1 MVSVCLSVVL
11 VAAFFPPMVWAE
23 SSVLRV
29 PQDYPTIK
37 QALNATDPGDTII
50 VSEGTYAEGEI
61 WITKPNLTLI
71 ANGTVVVD
79 GLQEGWV
86 FYVIADSVTIK
97 GFTVKRSAVG
107 WYYSGICLDHAH
119 NCTIENNTVIN
130 SGDGILLFASSNNTV
145 AGNNASFNHGHG
157 ILLDYSDYNIV
168 TNNTA
173 TNNYYNGI
181 NVRISA
187 DGNTLSGN
195 MATNNRFSGISVSGV
210 NNTLIKNTATNNKSC
225 GIKLSDSSTR
235 VGLRYNNMTGN
246 VYNLAIMGDLATH
259 DVDPSNIVD
268 GKRVY
273 YLINQ
278 DGITVDSSTFPDLGY
293 LGIINSTGVIVRNIT
308 IRNNWDGVLLAF
320 VTNSTVENVNVTNN
334 YCGIYLHGCSSNTL
348 VGNSATE
355 NEMGI
360 ELYGG
365 SGEHTLLRNYLVN
378 NKVGI
383 RLSSGSNN
391 SVLYNIVA
399 NNTWA
404 GIRVVG
410 YDNIIRGNLVANNA
424 HELSIPPGGITLEGG
439 RNTIYENTLVNNL
452 YGMFLLV
459 SPHNTIYHNNFVDNT
474 IQVHAGTI
482 GYVSTWDDGYPSGGN
497 YWSDYNG
504 TDSHSEPPQNRT
516 ESDGV
521 GDDPYTININNTDR
535 YPLMAPF
542 DNNVAV
548 LDIKPYN
555 RIVEPGRSVLINVT
569 VQNQGFVRA
578 GFKENFTISV
588 YANETLIAKKTV
600 SLVAGA
606 SSTLNFTWNTTSI
619 TKGSYKLTAEASAVP
634 KETNTADNSLIDG
647 VVWVMIPGD
656 VNHDEVVD
664 IYDIVT
670 IAAYYG
676 ANQTHPKWD
685 KLVRFCDSDGNGKI
699 TINDIV
705 IACANYRKTDP

>member
-1 MVSVCLSVVL
+1 MLAV
-11 VAAFFPPMVWAE
+11 AFFPPMVWAE
-23 SSVLRV
+23 SSVIRV

-37 QALNATDPGDTII
+37 QALNAADPGDTII

-61 WITKPNLTLI
+61 WVMKPNLTLI

-86 FYVIADSVTIK
+86 FYVIADSVTIE
-97 GFTVKRSAVG
+97 GFTVKRSAG
-107 WYYSGICLDHAH
+107 WWYYSGICLDHAH
-119 NCTIENNTVIN
+119 NCTIENNTATDN
-130 SGDGILLFASSNNTV
+130 GDGILLFASSNNTV
-145 AGNNASFNHGHG
+145 VGNNASFNHGYG
-157 ILLDYSDYNIV
+157 ITLDYSDSNVLI
-168 TNNTA
+168 NNTA
-173 TNNYYNGI
+173 TNNYYYGI
-181 NVRISA
+181 YLGASDWNVLA
-187 DGNTLSGN
+187 GNI
-195 MATNNRFSGISVSGV
+195 ATNNRWCGIDITDSS
-210 NNTLIKNTATNNKSC
+210 NSTLVGNIATNNKH
-225 GIKLSDSSTR
+225 GISLGR
-235 VGLRYNNMTGN
+235 YGGNVLRHNNMTANKENFAVLGESLQDFMN
-246 VYNLAIMGDLATH
+246 DI
-259 DVDPSNIVD
+259 DPSNIVD

-278 DGITVDSSTFPDLGY
+278 DGITIDSSTFPDLGY
-293 LGIINSTGVIVRNIT
+293 FGIINSTGVIVRNIT

-334 YCGIYLHGCSSNTL
+334 YCGIHLHGCSSNTL

-365 SGEHTLLRNYLVN
+365 SGDHTLLRNYLVN

-452 YGMFLLV
+452 YGMYLLV
-459 SPHNTIYHNNFVDNT
+459 SPDNTIYHNNFVDNT

-504 TDSHSEPPQNRT
+504 TDLYSGPYQNVT
-516 ESDGV
+516 GNDGV
-521 GDDPYTININNTDR
+521 GDAPYVINVDNTDR

-542 DNNVAV
+542 GRNVAV
-548 LDIKPYN
+548 LNIKPFKS
-555 RIVEPGRSVLINVT
+555 IVEDGSSVLINVT

-606 SSTLNFTWNTTSI
+606 SSTLNFTWNTTDI
-619 TKGSYKLTAEASAVP
+619 PKGSYRIIAEVSAVP
-634 KETNTADNSLIDG
+634 NETNTADNSLTYST
-647 VVWVMIPGD
+647 VWVVIPGD
-656 VNHDEVVD
+656 VNHDGIVD

-705 IACANYRKTDP
+705 MACANYRKTDP